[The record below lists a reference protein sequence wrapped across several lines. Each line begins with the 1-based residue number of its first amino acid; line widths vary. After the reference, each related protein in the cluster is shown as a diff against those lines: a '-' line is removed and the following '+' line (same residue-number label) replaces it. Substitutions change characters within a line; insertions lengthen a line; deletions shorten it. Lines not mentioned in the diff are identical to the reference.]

1 MSEIS
6 VLLRQSHG
14 VVLQSNK
21 HSVRQTI
28 AICVCFCFANA
39 CYIKHRG
46 VMQSACHKQKTAL
59 FQIVHVCTCIKY
71 SRSAA
76 ELIYASAQLTFSIV
90 WSLQGESIPDERSL
104 AEEAAV
110 PDISEADT
118 STVSTM
124 NSATSSGARI
134 MAATLLEDAKLEQSA
149 KQAFETPSLSRQPA
163 KQANE
168 DTSFDQENPSE
179 SQKHECS
186 RGWAGACPDKE
197 WVAVLAILVVGALA
211 IVACLWALVACYG
224 FCCACMWVPWKC
236 GLIMDSWW
244 PSSAFLLRPK

>member
-1 MSEIS
+1 
-6 VLLRQSHG
+6 
-14 VVLQSNK
+14 
-21 HSVRQTI
+21 
-28 AICVCFCFANA
+28 
-39 CYIKHRG
+39 
-46 VMQSACHKQKTAL
+46 MQSACHKQKTAL

-149 KQAFETPSLSRQPA
+149 KRAFETPSLSRQPA

-179 SQKHECS
+179 SQKQECRPWLGGCLPGQGMGCCLGNPS
-186 RGWAGACPDKE
+186 GWRTCHRG
-197 WVAVLAILVVGALA
+197 LLVGPCSMLWLLLCMYVGSVEMR
-211 IVACLWALVACYG
+211 IDYG
-224 FCCACMWVPWKC
+224 
-236 GLIMDSWW
+236 
-244 PSSAFLLRPK
+244 